1 MVARSRQDDAGAED
15 TLPVV
20 AFLPF
25 RCPSCGRHK
34 PFTFNVRGRIRSHQ
48 CQSCGTKYRSW
59 EIDAAQ
65 VAGWRGAIPEPQREP
80 D

>member
-1 MVARSRQDDAGAED
+1 MTGSTSTEEPAH
-15 TLPVV
+15 LPVV

-48 CQSCGTKYRSW
+48 CQSCGTQYRSW

-65 VAGWRGAIPEPQREP
+65 VANWKGAIPLAHRR
-80 D
+80 DDD